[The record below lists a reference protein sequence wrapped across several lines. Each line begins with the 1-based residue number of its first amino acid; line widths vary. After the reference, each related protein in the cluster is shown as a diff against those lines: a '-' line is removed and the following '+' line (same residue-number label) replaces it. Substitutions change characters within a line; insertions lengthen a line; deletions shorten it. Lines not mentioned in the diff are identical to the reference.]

1 MDRFLIVGLGNPGS
15 EYVDTRHNIGF
26 SLLDRIAES
35 CGVSFSSVR
44 YGELSEWKLKGRSV
58 LLLKPSTFM
67 NLSGK
72 AVRYHLKESG
82 VPLERLMVVTDDVA
96 LPFGKRRLRSKG
108 SDGGHNGLKDIISV
122 LGRSDFSRLRIGI
135 GNDYPKGRQAD
146 FVLGQW
152 TEKEAAE
159 INTIC
164 SSSKSCIEQFV
175 LAGVQLAMTHCN
187 RPEEQRL

>member
-15 EYVDTRHNIGF
+15 EYVNTRHNIGF
-26 SLLDRIAES
+26 TLLDPIADS
-35 CGVSFSSVR
+35 CGGSFSTVR
-44 YGELSEWKLKGRSV
+44 YGDLLEWRLKGRSV

-82 VPLERLMVVTDDVA
+82 IPLERLLVVTDDVA

-108 SDGGHNGLKDIISV
+108 SDGGHNGLKDIIAIM
-122 LGRSDFSRLRIGI
+122 GRSDFSRLRIGI
-135 GNDYPKGRQAD
+135 GNDYPKGRQSD

-152 TEKEAAE
+152 TEGEAAE

-164 SSSKSCIEQFV
+164 ASSTSCIEQFV
-175 LAGVQLAMTHCN
+175 LAGVQLAMTGCN
-187 RPEEQRL
+187 KSEERP

>member
-1 MDRFLIVGLGNPGS
+1 MKYLLVGLGNPGA
-15 EYVDTRHNIGF
+15 EYARTRHNIGF
-26 SLLDRIAES
+26 MALDALARK
-35 CGVSFSSVR
+35 
-44 YGELSEWKLKGRSV
+44 SEVEFKADRLGDVARCRHRGRQLV
-58 LLLKPSTFM
+58 LLKPSTFM

-72 AVRYHLKESG
+72 AVRHWLDAEKLG
-82 VPLERLMVVTDDVA
+82 LDRLLVVTDDIH
-96 LPFGKRRLRSKG
+96 LPFGTLRLRGKG

-164 SSSKSCIEQFV
+164 SSSRGCIEQFV

-187 RPEEQRL
+187 RSEEQL

>member
-15 EYVDTRHNIGF
+15 EYVNTRHNIGF
-26 SLLDRIAES
+26 TLLHHIADS

-44 YGELSEWKLKGRSV
+44 YGDLSEWKFRGRSI

-72 AVRYHLKESG
+72 AVRFHLKESG
-82 VPLERLMVVTDDVA
+82 IPLDRLLVVTDDVA
-96 LPFGKRRLRSKG
+96 LPFGKKRLRSKG
-108 SDGGHNGLKDIISV
+108 SDGGHNGLKDIIAT
-122 LGRSDFSRLRIGI
+122 LGRSDFSRLRIGV
-135 GNDYPKGRQAD
+135 GNDYPKGRQAN
-146 FVLGQW
+146 FVLGNW

-159 INTIC
+159 ISAIC
-164 SSSKSCIEQFV
+164 SSSRGCIEQFV

-187 RPEEQRL
+187 TSEERS